1 MMAGIVVDDRLR
13 SDHDANVLGFFWN
26 DDRTAVIVAAIWTCS
41 MQEFWLAAIRAF
53 AQRRHCRFVMSAA
66 FLTSSFGVA
75 AFRIWHCSVSFLIKL
90 IFFR

>member
-1 MMAGIVVDDRLR
+1 
-13 SDHDANVLGFFWN
+13 
-26 DDRTAVIVAAIWTCS
+26 
-41 MQEFWLAAIRAF
+41 
-53 AQRRHCRFVMSAA
+53 MSAA

>member
-1 MMAGIVVDDRLR
+1 MMVGIVVDNRLR
-13 SDHDANVLGFFWN
+13 SDHGANVLGFFWN

-53 AQRRHCRFVMSAA
+53 AQRWHCGFVMGPA
-66 FLTSSFGVA
+66 FLASSFGVA
-75 AFRIWHCSVSFLIKL
+75 AFRIWHCSFSFSIKL

>member
-13 SDHDANVLGFFWN
+13 SDYDANILGFFWN
-26 DDRTAVIVAAIWTCS
+26 DDRTAVIIAAIRACS

-53 AQRRHCRFVMSAA
+53 AQRRHCRFVMSPS

-75 AFRIWHCSVSFLIKL
+75 AFWIWHCSVSFLIKL
-90 IFFR
+90 ILFR